1 MPQNHSGVRSALA
14 PRPGPAKADP
24 PAAPAGTQER
34 PASYSQLSTYAD
46 CGKRYELAYVR
57 RVKRRPG
64 VWFPAGT
71 AVHRT
76 IERYLLATLE
86 GNQE

>member
-1 MPQNHSGVRSALA
+1 MPPNPTDVVQG
-14 PRPGPAKADP
+14 RPS
-24 PAAPAGTQER
+24 
-34 PASYSQLSTYAD
+34 SYSQLSTYTE
-46 CGKRYELAYVR
+46 CPKRFELAYER
-57 RVKRRPG
+57 RVPRRPG

-86 GNQE
+86 REQVDA